1 MTPTQEPTALPNLI
15 PNYFVYLGCD
25 FCEVGCIGYNIGD
38 KCPTKGCRGIMKKNI
53 SSYTKES
60 VQALLE
66 GIEERFAACKIRHW
80 DDEDGEQKYYDLY
93 DDSMLDKLLEQI
105 REARR

>member
-1 MTPTQEPTALPNLI
+1 MTPTQEPTALPKLEI
-15 PNYFVYLGCD
+15 DTQVYPARC
-25 FCEVGCIGYNIGD
+25 
-38 KCPTKGCRGIMKKNI
+38 
-53 SSYTKES
+53 YTMDS
-60 VQALLE
+60 VHALLE
-66 GIEERFAACKIRHW
+66 GIEERFAPCKIRHW